1 MAWTSAV
8 TGAAPE
14 RGEMSDS
21 LTLKPISN
29 AAIPR
34 ALEKAERYRLL
45 NDPEQAESICLDILA
60 VAPDNQPALVGL
72 ILSMTDQFGC
82 HRARGVQRARECV
95 RRLTDAYQRSY
106 YEGLVWE
113 REARARL
120 KQPQGSG
127 FAYDTF
133 RSAMACYERAS
144 ALSSDDDDD
153 AILRWNACLRTIERA
168 NLGHRPHEMEQP
180 LE

>member
-1 MAWTSAV
+1 V
-8 TGAAPE
+8 TE
-14 RGEMSDS
+14 SDTP
-21 LTLKPISN
+21 TLKPISK
-29 AAIPR
+29 AAIPH

-60 VAPDNQPALVGL
+60 ADPENQPALVAL
-72 ILSMTDQFGC
+72 ILSVTDQFGG
-82 HRARGVQRARECV
+82 HRARSVQLAREYV
-95 RRLTDAYQRSY
+95 GRLTDTYQRNY

-120 KQPQGSG
+120 RKPKGAG
-127 FAYDTF
+127 FTYDSF

-144 ALSSDDDDD
+144 ELSPADDDE
-153 AILRWNACLRTIERA
+153 AILRWNACLRTIQRA
-168 NLGHRPHEMEQP
+168 NLGPRPHEMEQP

>member
-1 MAWTSAV
+1 MR
-8 TGAAPE
+8 E
-14 RGEMSDS
+14 S
-21 LTLKPISN
+21 LTLKPISK

-60 VAPDNQPALVGL
+60 ADPDNQPALVGL
-72 ILSMTDQFGC
+72 ILSVTDQFGS
-82 HRARGVQRARECV
+82 HRARSVQLAREYV
-95 RRLTDAYQRSY
+95 GRLTNEYQRSY

-113 REARARL
+113 RAARARL
-120 KQPQGSG
+120 GQPGPG
-127 FAYDTF
+127 LAYDDF
-133 RSAMACYERAS
+133 RSAMACYERANAMS
-144 ALSSDDDDD
+144 PADDDD

-168 NLGHRPHEMEQP
+168 NLGPRPHEMEQP

>member
-1 MAWTSAV
+1 MTHAV
-8 TGAAPE
+8 PE
-14 RGEMSDS
+14 GGREVPESF
-21 LTLKPISN
+21 TLKPISK

-60 VAPDNQPALVGL
+60 TDPSNQPVIPVL
-72 ILSMTDQFGC
+72 ILSITDQFG
-82 HRARGVQRARECV
+82 RLGTRGVPLAREYV
-95 RRLTDAYQRSY
+95 RRLTNPYARNY

-113 REARARL
+113 REARAYLGR
-120 KQPQGSG
+120 PMASD
-127 FAYDTF
+127 FAYDGL

-144 ALSSDDDDD
+144 VLSPADDDE
-153 AILRWNACLRTIERA
+153 AILRWNACVRTIQAA
-168 NLGHRPHEMEQP
+168 NLRPRPPEVEQEQP

>member
-1 MAWTSAV
+1 VS
-8 TGAAPE
+8 E
-14 RGEMSDS
+14 SF
-21 LTLKPISN
+21 TLKPISK

-45 NDPEQAESICLDILA
+45 SDPEQAESICLDILA
-60 VAPDNQPALVGL
+60 ADPGNQPVLVVL
-72 ILSMTDQFGC
+72 ILSMTDQFGR
-82 HRARGVQRARECV
+82 HGTRGVRLAREYV
-95 RRLTDAYQRSY
+95 GRLTDPYARNY

-120 KQPQGSG
+120 ARPVGSDFG
-127 FAYDTF
+127 YDSF

-144 ALSSDDDDD
+144 VLSPADDDE
-153 AILRWNACLRTIERA
+153 AILRWNACARTIQGA
-168 NLGHRPHEMEQP
+168 NLRPRPPEVEQEQP

>member
-1 MAWTSAV
+1 M
-8 TGAAPE
+8 TGEPPE
-14 RGEMSDS
+14 GERESSDP

-45 NDPEQAESICLDILA
+45 NEPEQAESICLDVLA
-60 VAPDNQPALVGL
+60 GDPGNQRALVTL
-72 ILSMTDQFGC
+72 ILSTTDRFGSGAPC
-82 HRARGVQRARECV
+82 VHLAREYV
-95 RRLTDAYQRSY
+95 GRLTDPYQRHY

-120 KQPQGSG
+120 GRPMGSG
-127 FAYDTF
+127 FAYDGF
-133 RSAMACYERAS
+133 RSAMTCYERAS
-144 ALSSDDDDD
+144 ALSPGDDDE
-153 AILRWNACLRTIERA
+153 AILRWNACVRTIQRVK
-168 NLGHRPHEMEQP
+168 LRPRLPEGEQP